1 MNELG
6 SDNLFECENCGRVW
20 DGAAQCTCYADGDDD
35 VLLDS
40 CPTTPHV
47 PIPPLSSP
55 PRIKE
60 ERRKRRRGRPAS
72 KSLRECAR
80 LFQET
85 LNPVRPQVEPE
96 VTSEVTGGLRGVPPL
111 EETIGAFL
119 ERYPFCACPRSGELM
134 REPVVT
140 PEGVTYDKKSL
151 PESFEQNLVPN
162 AVMSTVISSL
172 LETFV
177 V

>member
-1 MNELG
+1 MNQLET
-6 SDNLFECENCGRVW
+6 DNLFECNNCGRVW
-20 DGAAQCTCYADGDDD
+20 DGAAQCMCYADDDD
-35 VLLDS
+35 FLDS

-60 ERRKRRRGRPAS
+60 ERKRRRRMSS
-72 KSLRECAR
+72 KEPLRECAR
-80 LFQET
+80 LFQDIDDGRRET
-85 LNPVRPQVEPE
+85 NLTF
-96 VTSEVTGGLRGVPPL
+96 VTED
-111 EETIGAFL
+111 EKIGAFL
-119 ERYPFCACPRSGELM
+119 KRYPFCACPRSGELM

-151 PESFEQNLVPN
+151 AESSDQNVVPN
-162 AVMSTVISSL
+162 VVMYTVISSL

>member
-6 SDNLFECENCGRVW
+6 SDNLFECENCGRIW
-20 DGAAQCTCYADGDDD
+20 DGAAQCTCYVDDD
-35 VLLDS
+35 FPDS
-40 CPTTPHV
+40 CPTTPRV
-47 PIPPLSSP
+47 TIPQLSSP
-55 PRIKE
+55 PRVKV
-60 ERRKRRRGRPAS
+60 ERKKRKRPRNEP
-72 KSLRECAR
+72 LRECAR
-80 LFQET
+80 LFHD
-85 LNPVRPQVEPE
+85 VEERRCENE
-96 VTSEVTGGLRGVPPL
+96 VAFVT
-111 EETIGAFL
+111 EEKKIEAFL
-119 ERYPFCACPRSGELM
+119 EKYPFCACPQSGELI

-140 PEGVTYDKKSL
+140 PEGITYDKKSL